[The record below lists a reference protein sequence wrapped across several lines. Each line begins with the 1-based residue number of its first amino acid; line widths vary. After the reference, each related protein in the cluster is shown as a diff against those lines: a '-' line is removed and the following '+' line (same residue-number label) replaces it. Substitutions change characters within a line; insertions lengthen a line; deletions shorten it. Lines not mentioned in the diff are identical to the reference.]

1 MRHFLKC
8 GLLWVGLGGVFALG
22 QGTAPAP
29 QVTIPQTTTIVE
41 PPAPLLNEHFNG
53 LPEVAGAHGA
63 AADAGAATI
72 DGKDCSPFL
81 AAGQPGGDGGNCVA
95 LLKEDG
101 LRRFDSGTYHHP
113 SGSQTFTVFAMEF
126 NDATD
131 ALSAYTFF
139 RSQMRGARVSGAE
152 ARLGKSANEMSTDAA
167 SYLVWSGTAVMRVTG
182 HVSTEELIGLT
193 SGLPKASGRRGLA
206 PLLPTILPAGLD
218 ASSLQYA
225 VGPAGYRAMNGTL
238 PVEVLG
244 WDKSVEVATANY
256 AGKPG
261 KGTLTLLMYPTP
273 QIAGDRLRAIQ
284 KAMDDAGIQGFGT
297 VVLRRVG
304 PLVGVT
310 TGGWTEAQAK
320 ALPGRA
326 APERRGDVRPEDAAG
341 VPCGDPED
349 GVAAR
354 EYCGVQRGFDRCGD
368 NLLGLFLGLG
378 RAWLRKLQG
387 KPAYVEPEFL
397 SISLRESE
405 TQHFEKI
412 HSEQGEGKG

>member
-53 LPEVAGAHGA
+53 LPEVAGARGA

-320 ALPGRA
+320 ALLGGLHLNDEVTFDRKMPLEFHAEIRKTA
-326 APERRGDVRPEDAAG
+326 SLLENIAVFSG
-341 VPCGDPED
+341 VLI
-349 GVAAR
+349 VAAI
-354 EYCGVQRGFDRCGD
+354 
-368 NLLGLFLGLG
+368 LLGLFLGLG